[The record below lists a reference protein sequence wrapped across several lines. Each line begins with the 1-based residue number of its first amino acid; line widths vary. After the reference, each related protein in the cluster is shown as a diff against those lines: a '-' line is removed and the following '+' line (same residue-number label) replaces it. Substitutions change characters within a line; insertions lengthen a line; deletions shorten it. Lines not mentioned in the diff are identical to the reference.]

1 MKTDLNDLN
10 AFVHVAR
17 CGSFRQAAQELQLTP
32 SALSHTLRKLEQALG
47 VRLLNRTTRSVS
59 PTQAGAQLLLRLSP
73 ALGEIAQAMEGLND
87 ARQRPAGRVRLNVP
101 RAAAQLRLAPKLAEF
116 RRQYPD
122 IELEIVCN
130 DALVDIVAERF
141 DAGIRF
147 GEQVQQDMIAVRI
160 GAAIHF
166 TVAAAPAYL
175 AAAGEPE
182 RPADLLAHQ
191 CLQIRFPSGVQYQWE
206 FAQGEQNITVAT
218 QGALVS
224 DDLSVLLRAAVDGAG
239 ICYCYDEML
248 APLVQ
253 TGKLQYVLSAWQ
265 PAPEYFY
272 LYYPSNRNMPA
283 ALRAVIDFFSAKHQR

>member
-10 AFVHVAR
+10 AFVRVAQ

-47 VRLLNRTTRSVS
+47 VRLLSRTTRSVS
-59 PTQAGAQLLLRLSP
+59 PTQAGEQLLLRLSP
-73 ALGEIAQAMEGLND
+73 ALGEITQAIEGLNEL
-87 ARQRPAGRVRLNVP
+87 RQQPAGRVRLNVP

-147 GEQVQQDMIAVRI
+147 GERVQQDMIAVRL
-160 GAAIHF
+160 GEAIHF

-175 AAAGEPE
+175 DAYGVPGT
-182 RPADLLAHQ
+182 PADLLTHQ
-191 CLQIRFPSGVQYQWE
+191 CLQIRFPSGVHYQWE
-206 FAQGEQNITVAT
+206 FEQGGQTLTVAT
-218 QGALVS
+218 RGALIS
-224 DDLSVLLRAAVDGAG
+224 DDLALLLRAAVDGSG
-239 ICYCYDEML
+239 MCYCYDEML

-253 TGKLQYVLSAWQ
+253 AGQLQYVLSAWS
-265 PAPEYFY
+265 PVPEYFY
-272 LYYPSNRNMPA
+272 LYYPSGRNMPA
-283 ALRAVIDFFSAKHQR
+283 ALRAVIDFFK

>member
-10 AFVHVAR
+10 AFVRVAQ

-32 SALSHTLRKLEQALG
+32 SALSHTLRKLEHALG

-59 PTQAGAQLLLRLSP
+59 PTPAGEQLLLRLSP
-73 ALGEIAQAMEGLND
+73 ALGEISGALESLND
-87 ARQRPAGRVRLNVP
+87 VRQHQTGRVRLNVP

-122 IELEIVCN
+122 IELEIACN

-147 GEQVQQDMIAVRI
+147 GQRVQQDMIAVRLA
-160 GAAIHF
+160 AAIHF

-175 AAAGEPE
+175 AAFGEPAT
-182 RPADLLAHQ
+182 PTDLLAHQ
-191 CLQIRFPSGVQYQWE
+191 CLQIRFPSGVHYQWE
-206 FAQGEQNITVAT
+206 FAQGEQALTIAT
-218 QGALVS
+218 QGALVC
-224 DDLSVLLRAAVDGAG
+224 DDLAVLLRTAVDGVG
-239 ICYCYDEML
+239 ICYGYDEML

-253 TGKLQYVLSAWQ
+253 AGQLQYVLSAWA

-272 LYYPSNRNMPA
+272 LYYPSGRNMSA
-283 ALRAVIDFFSAKHQR
+283 ALRAVIDFFK